1 MFLLAW
7 AWDVQLKCT
16 QLEANIIYSSAG
28 TEHHHGHHDPHA
40 VDLSAAAELVE
51 GALGHPWEDVD
62 HRVQPVLLVSLS
74 KGDYLQQFNN

>member
-1 MFLLAW
+1 MFL
-7 AWDVQLKCT
+7 
-16 QLEANIIYSSAG
+16 
-28 TEHHHGHHDPHA
+28 H
-40 VDLSAAAELVE
+40 LSTGAELVE